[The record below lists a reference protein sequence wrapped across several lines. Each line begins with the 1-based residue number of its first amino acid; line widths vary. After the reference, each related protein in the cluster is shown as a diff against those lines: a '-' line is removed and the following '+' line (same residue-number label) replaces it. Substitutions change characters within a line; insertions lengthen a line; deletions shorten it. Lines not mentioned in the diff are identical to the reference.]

1 MLQNIPHRDD
11 LTTRYLYSHDIS
23 SPPIISRF
31 FRLADG
37 VFQPRNEEEVFHIL
51 KAAERER
58 MAIVPRGA
66 ATSGYGGAVPV
77 NGGYVVDFT
86 RMNRFDVDEDR
97 KVLIAEPGAV
107 WWDIEEELN
116 RRGLSLRVYPTSAPS
131 STVGGWIAQGG
142 YGVGSLRYG
151 SIADNVE
158 RLRVADF
165 NGIKDT
171 EGVKYY
177 TGLEGTTGLITRAW
191 VRIKEYEELNCYAFH
206 VPPEKAL
213 KLVYS
218 GKHYS
223 ALYLDRRYI
232 EMKNRVFDHQIP
244 ERDTLVIATTE
255 KMDGD
260 DSLGEEIWES
270 RFYPM
275 KIKRLGPGI
284 IPAEVVVGKDA
295 LPDYLKRLSGMGMGS
310 EVWFSRSECS
320 VLSFLPHDERKL
332 SYTFAWRL
340 SMKALKIAKRL
351 GGRSYSSGLY
361 LNKESRS
368 LFENYEELLRFKRE
382 VDPHNLLN
390 PGKVFPSGMIPWLMR
405 VAEVFA

>member
-23 SPPIISRF
+23 SPPLISRL

-37 VFQPRNEEEVFHIL
+37 VFQPRNEEEVIQIL
-51 KAAERER
+51 KAAERDGK
-58 MAIVPRGA
+58 AIVPRGA

-86 RMNRFDVDEDR
+86 RMNGFEVDEDR

-107 WWDIEEELN
+107 WWDIEEVLN
-116 RRGLSLRVYPTSAPS
+116 RKGLSLRVYPTSAPS

-142 YGVGSLRYG
+142 YGVGSLKYG
-151 SIADNVE
+151 GISDNVV

-165 NGIKDT
+165 SGIRET
-171 EGVKYY
+171 EDVKYY
-177 TGLEGTTGLITRAW
+177 AGLEGTTGLITRAW
-191 VRIKEYEELNCYAFH
+191 VRVKEYGELNCYAFH
-206 VPPEKAL
+206 VSPEKAVE
-213 KLVYS
+213 LVHS
-218 GKHYS
+218 GDHYA

-244 ERDTLVIATTE
+244 EKDTVVVVTEE

-284 IPAEVVVGKDA
+284 VPAEVVVSWRS
-295 LPDYLKRLSGMGMGS
+295 LPEYIRKVSGLKMGS
-310 EVWFSRSECS
+310 EVWFSRNECS
-320 VLSFLPHDERKL
+320 VLSFLPADERRF
-332 SYTFAWRL
+332 SYALAWKKSL
-340 SMKALKIAKRL
+340 KALKIAKRL
-351 GGRSYSSGLY
+351 GGRGYSTGLY
-361 LNKESRS
+361 LSKESS
-368 LFENYEELLRFKRE
+368 SFFENYDELARFKQS

-390 PGKVFPSGMIPWLMR
+390 PGKVFPSGLLPFLMR
-405 VAEVFA
+405 FAEVLA